1 MCYTFQ
7 VVTHQPMTTA
17 ETLVIAS
24 AQLLYRTKEEMSDS
38 LTIEQT
44 REIDSLIKDLIM
56 ESPIRIGQM

>member
-24 AQLLYRTKEEMSDS
+24 AQLLYRTKDEMMDS
-38 LTIEQT
+38 LTVEQT
-44 REIDSLIKDLIM
+44 REIDSLIRSLIM
-56 ESPIRIGQM
+56 DAPIRIGQV